1 MNAFDDELRAH
12 FRDLRDD
19 DATTAPPFAT
29 MGIEIHARP
38 HRRVW
43 GLAAAAV
50 LLLASGAL
58 ALRSR
63 SARRDDNARIRL
75 DVLNWRAPTDALL
88 RDSRIGL
95 GGATGI
101 FGSVLDGAAAGA
113 TATDSSTRGS
123 GT

>member
-1 MNAFDDELRAH
+1 MNAFDDDLRAQ
-12 FRDLRDD
+12 FRDLRAH

-29 MGIEIHARP
+29 MRLEVHARP
-38 HRRVW
+38 HRAVW
-43 GLAAAAV
+43 WLAAAAIV
-50 LLLASGAL
+50 AIASGVV
-58 ALRSR
+58 ALRAR
-63 SARRDDNARIRL
+63 SARRDDDARIRL

-88 RDSRIGL
+88 PDSRNGL
-95 GGATGI
+95 GGAIGI